1 MNHSQKI
8 KIMKRMLTA
17 LFIMTAVSLTT
28 IDLKAQT
35 LTCEQCG
42 NPIRSGNYTMVDG
55 KAYHPE
61 HFLCAFCGNPIL
73 DTQFYKD
80 SGNYYHPDHYA
91 QHIAPKCAFCGQ
103 PIIGEYIKSEGKT
116 YHKDHYDQHIALKC
130 NYCGLT
136 INGDYTKTFWGESY
150 HKYHDG
156 NVVKCDYCSRYISDS
171 GTGGG
176 VRYNDG
182 RNICGICLATVVNDY
197 SLAQHLFR
205 DVKKELRGYGIDI
218 NWDDIGFYL
227 VDRNYISQ
235 LSNENRVIEQQ
246 TGFTYH
252 RFETLNGQIRS
263 RKFDVYILSGMP
275 EINFISTAAH
285 ELMHVWL
292 YLNAS
297 YDMDKSLSEGSA
309 NFASYLVLRNRRV
322 DRARFLIEN
331 LENDRDPVYGDGYR
345 RVKQFVGTRGMNGWI
360 GYLKNNLII
369 PIGY

>member
-1 MNHSQKI
+1 MSHNYI
-8 KIMKRMLTA
+8 NRMVGLVLVA
-17 LFIMTAVSLTT
+17 LFIMTVISLTST
-28 IDLKAQT
+28 ELNAQT
-35 LTCEQCG
+35 ATCAHCG
-42 NPIRSGNYTMVDG
+42 NPIRSGNYAMVDG

-61 HFLCAFCGNPIL
+61 HFLCAYCGKPIGES
-73 DTQFYKD
+73 QFYRD
-80 SGNYYHPDHYA
+80 NGNYYHPDHYA
-91 QHIAPKCAFCGQ
+91 QHIAPRCEFCGE
-103 PIIGEYIKSEGKT
+103 PIIGEYVKSEGKT
-116 YHKDHYDQHIALKC
+116 YHKDHYNKYVALKC
-130 NYCGLT
+130 SFCGLV

-150 HKYHDG
+150 HKYHNG
-156 NVVKCDYCSRYISDS
+156 KAVKCDYCSRYISDA

-176 VRYNDG
+176 VKYNDG
-182 RNICGICLATVVNDY
+182 RNICGICLSTVITDY
-197 SLAQHLFR
+197 AVAKHIFNE
-205 DVKKELRGYGIDI
+205 VKKELRSYGINI
-218 NWDDIGFYL
+218 NWNDIGFYL

-252 RFETLNGQIRS
+252 RFETLNGQIHS

-297 YDMDKSLSEGSA
+297 FDMDKSLSEGSA
-309 NFASYLVLRNRRV
+309 NYASYLVLRNRRV

-331 LENDRDPVYGDGYR
+331 LESDRDPVYGGGYR
-345 RVKQFVGTRGMNGWI
+345 RVKQFVGTRGMNGWV

>member
-8 KIMKRMLTA
+8 RIMKRMLTA
-17 LFIMTAVSLTT
+17 LLIMTAVSLTT
-28 IDLKAQT
+28 IDLNAQT

-42 NPIRSGNYTMVDG
+42 NPIRPGNYTMVDG

-80 SGNYYHPDHYA
+80 GGNYYHPDHYA

-130 NYCGLT
+130 DFCGLT

-156 NVVKCDYCSRYISDS
+156 NVDKCDYCSRYISDS

-197 SLAQHLFR
+197 ALAQHLFR

-263 RKFDVYILSGMP
+263 RKFDVYILNGMP

-309 NFASYLVLRNRRV
+309 NFASYLVLRNRKV